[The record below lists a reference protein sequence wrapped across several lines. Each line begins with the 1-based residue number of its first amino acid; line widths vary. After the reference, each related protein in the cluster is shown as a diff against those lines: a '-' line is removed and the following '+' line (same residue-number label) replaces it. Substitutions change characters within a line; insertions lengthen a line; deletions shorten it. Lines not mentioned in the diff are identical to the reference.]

1 MIHYIKQGSRRKYS
15 RFLPSYKP
23 QCTWQRPL
31 STHLYCDVELE
42 GVDDL
47 GVITDLTDEPL
58 LATQGAVVDVFC
70 PKLNHL
76 LEFVCELVVMYL
88 Q

>member
-1 MIHYIKQGSRRKYS
+1 LK
-15 RFLPSYKP
+15 
-23 QCTWQRPL
+23 
-31 STHLYCDVELE
+31 

-58 LATQGAVVDVFC
+58 LATQGTVVDVFC